1 MIVSCP
7 SCATRYDLPGNSVGA
22 DGSVIRCAHCGHS
35 WLESSA
41 VEVIEIRPEPVPAL
55 PAPID
60 EADDGYELDIEAL
73 RLTKASLAA
82 ERQHL
87 EARQIKKA
95 RARGWYTLS
104 AAIAAVVTAVFMFPQ
119 HIVPHAPGAMKLYE
133 MAGIE
138 VNVRGFEIRDIKQQH
153 LIADGTRVFAVRGQV
168 INVKGRDSRAPAL
181 RFILR
186 DADKREVYA
195 WTLNGVTNRS
205 LKPDEATSFVT
216 RIASP
221 PETADDLQIRF
232 AHASEIGL
240 NADHDGRTNQ

>member
-7 SCATRYDLPGNSVGA
+7 SCATRYDLPGNSVAA

-41 VEVIEIRPEPVPAL
+41 VEVIEIRPEPIPAL
-55 PAPID
+55 PAPVD
-60 EADDGYELDIEAL
+60 GDDSYELDIEAL

-82 ERQHL
+82 ERQHE
-87 EARQIKKA
+87 EARQIRQAKT
-95 RARGWYTLS
+95 RGWCTLAAGIA
-104 AAIAAVVTAVFMFPQ
+104 AAITGVLLFPQ
-119 HIVPHAPGAMKLYE
+119 HIVAYAPGAMKLYD

-168 INVKGRDSRAPAL
+168 VNLKRKDGKAPAL

-186 DADKREVYA
+186 DASKREVYA
-195 WTLNGVTNRS
+195 WTLNGVTNRA
-205 LKPDEATSFVT
+205 LKPDEVTNFVT

-232 AHASEIGL
+232 AQASEIGL
-240 NADHDGRTNQ
+240 NADHDGRTDQ

>member
-7 SCATRYDLPGNSVGA
+7 SCATRYDLPGNSVAA

-41 VEVIEIRPEPVPAL
+41 VEVIEIRPDPVPAL
-55 PAPID
+55 PAPV
-60 EADDGYELDIEAL
+60 DDDDSYELDIEAL

-95 RARGWYTLS
+95 RTRGWYALT
-104 AAIAAVVTAVFMFPQ
+104 AGIAAVIAGVLMFPQ
-119 HIVPHAPGAMKLYE
+119 HIVPYAPGAMKLYQL
-133 MAGIE
+133 AGIE

-168 INVKGRDSRAPAL
+168 INVKDRDGKAPAL

-186 DADKREVYA
+186 
-195 WTLNGVTNRS
+195 LS
-205 LKPDEATSFVT
+205 L
-216 RIASP
+216 IH
-221 PETADDLQIRF
+221 I
-232 AHASEIGL
+232 
-240 NADHDGRTNQ
+240 

>member
-7 SCATRYDLPGNSVGA
+7 SCATRYDLPGNTIAA

-41 VEVIEIRPEPVPAL
+41 VEVIEIRPEPVAAL
-55 PAPID
+55 PAPI
-60 EADDGYELDIEAL
+60 EDDDSYELDIEAL

-82 ERQHL
+82 ERQHT
-87 EARQIKKA
+87 EARQLKKV
-95 RARGWYTLS
+95 RARGWYALS
-104 AAIAAVVTAVFMFPQ
+104 AGVAAVIAAVFLFPQ
-119 HIVPHAPGAMKLYE
+119 AIVPYAPGAMKLYE
-133 MAGIE
+133 MAGID
-138 VNVRGFEIRDIKQQH
+138 VNIRGFEIRGIKQQH

-168 INVKGRDSRAPAL
+168 INVKNQDGKAPAL

-186 DADKREVYA
+186 DANKREVYA
-195 WTLNGVTNRS
+195 WTLNGVTSRS

-232 AHASEIGL
+232 AHASEIGS